1 MPVCGFFSSI
11 LFPASCQK
19 EDIDDQKPVINL
31 DIQDAF
37 PVSCDTLYLGET
49 LIFKA
54 LFTDNR
60 ELGSFSIEIHDNF
73 DHHAHSTEV
82 EQCAFDPDKEAVNP
96 FEFLAEYEIPD
107 GREQYETSIEI
118 TIPEENQ
125 NGQFDQGDYH
135 FFIRLTDRE
144 GWSAQKGLSIKIL
157 KKKNMPLNRSSI
169 FTINQ
174 STN

>member
-1 MPVCGFFSSI
+1 MLINSNQFMRNSKLFIIILSSI
-11 LFPASCQK
+11 LFLVSCQK
-19 EDIDDQKPVINL
+19 GDIDDQKPVISL

-49 LIFKA
+49 FTFRA

-82 EQCAFDPDKEAVNP
+82 EQCEFHPNKEAVNP
-96 FEFLAEYEIPD
+96 FEFLNDYEIPE
-107 GREQYETSIEI
+107 GLKQYETDVEISI
-118 TIPEENQ
+118 PAENE
-125 NGQFDQGDYH
+125 NGQLDQGDYH

-157 KKKNMPLNRSSI
+157 SK
-169 FTINQ
+169 F
-174 STN
+174 